1 MVTAGELFL
10 LRLGVRQSGGLVF
23 ELWDT
28 NEEAEES
35 TTSPAM
41 ADRQLRSVLLKRL
54 IHSED
59 DSVLSTEAETHQIV

>member
-10 LRLGVRQSGGLVF
+10 LRLGVRQSGGQVF

-28 NEEAEES
+28 NEEEES

-54 IHSED
+54 IHSVD
-59 DSVLSTEAETHQIV
+59 DSVLSTEAETHQII